1 MKENISS
8 KSTGLKDIRTL
19 TGSSLLV
26 AMSVIV
32 DFFRIVISN
41 ILEISF
47 GFAPIALGGAIYGPI
62 VGGIIGGIAD
72 IIQYLVR
79 SSGPFFPGFTLNA
92 ILTGIIYGLFLYK
105 KEITLKRIVLCVLV
119 EGILITIILT
129 PIWLNILYGAKF
141 FAIPRIIKF
150 VALFPIKVSILYALL
165 KLLKQYKMIRQ

>member
-79 SSGPFFPGFTLNA
+79 SSGPFFPR
-92 ILTGIIYGLFLYK
+92 IYFKCNTHWYNIWTIFIQKGNNIK
-105 KEITLKRIVLCVLV
+105 KNCTMCISRGYTYNNYIDSNMAKY
-119 EGILITIILT
+119 TI
-129 PIWLNILYGAKF
+129 WS
-141 FAIPRIIKF
+141 
-150 VALFPIKVSILYALL
+150 KVFCNPPNY
-165 KLLKQYKMIRQ
+165 